1 MIDKVKI
8 GWKEYKISK
17 EEKCSILVVEG
28 AECYGQI
35 SYDKQMIY
43 LRKENSEEQDKAT
56 LIHEV
61 LHGISEMYNLDL
73 SEDIVT
79 RLGDALYTTIKD
91 NKLKLIKE

>member
-28 AECYGQI
+28 AEFYGQI

-43 LRKENSEEQDKAT
+43 LRKENSEEQDKVT

-61 LHGISEMYNLDL
+61 LHGISEMYNLNL
-73 SEDIVT
+73 SEDIVK
-79 RLGDALYTTIKD
+79 RLVDD
-91 NKLKLIKE
+91 FRE